1 MAIQIITQLQLCRRV
16 FLTVRRQNRGMI
28 FNRTHSKPPL
38 RSLNPAR
45 CAARGAML
53 AALVLASPLGAQQA
67 TMPPTGIV
75 QAATLQIADMTWPQ
89 LHALVSDGFDTVIVP
104 SGGYEQ
110 NGPHMIIGKHDHIVR
125 FTAGEIAKALGRT
138 LVAPVITLVPEG
150 DFAPPTGNMLFPGTI
165 GVAPKVFEGIVDG
178 VARSLKNSGF
188 KRIYFIADHGQ
199 SQAPQEAAIARLASE
214 WKREGIII
222 RALSSYYAAGDLQI
236 ARLKALGE
244 TSATIGDHAGL
255 LDTSELIAIH
265 PQGVQLEALKAPTA
279 RPGPNGASGDPSR
292 ATQERGRELLE
303 LKIQA
308 ALADIRRDVR

>member
-1 MAIQIITQLQLCRRV
+1 MSAHKAASAHLEITP
-16 FLTVRRQNRGMI
+16 G
-28 FNRTHSKPPL
+28 K
-38 RSLNPAR
+38 A
-45 CAARGAML
+45 GAL
-53 AALVLASPLGAQQA
+53 LILWLLGAALHAVVAPRPLIAQ
-67 TMPPTGIV
+67 PV
-75 QAATLQIADMTWPQ
+75 NTLQIIDMTWTE
-89 LHALVSDGFDTVIVP
+89 LHAKLSAGFDTVIVP

-125 FTAGEIAKALGRT
+125 FTAEQIAARLGHT

-150 DFAPPTGNMLFPGTI
+150 DFVPPTGNMLFPGTI
-165 GVAPKVFEGIVDG
+165 GVAPKVFEGVIDG
-178 VARSLKNSGF
+178 MARSLKNSGF

-214 WKREGIII
+214 WKSQGIII

-244 TSATIGDHAGL
+244 TDATIGDHAGL

-265 PQGVQLEALKAPTA
+265 PQGVRLDALKIGAPKSSLTK
-279 RPGPNGASGDPSR
+279 PDPTGASGDPAR
-292 ATQERGRELLE
+292 ATPERGRELLE

-308 ALADIRRDVR
+308 ALADIRRDAR